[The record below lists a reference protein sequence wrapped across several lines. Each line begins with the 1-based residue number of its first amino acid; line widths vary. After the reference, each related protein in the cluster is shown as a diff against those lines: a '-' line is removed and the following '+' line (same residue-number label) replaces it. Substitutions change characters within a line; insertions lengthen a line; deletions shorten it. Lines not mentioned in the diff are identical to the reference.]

1 MAGRPRPDP
10 AVLQLVLSRTRE
22 LLGMGAP
29 SLSLLSQLAAAPGQ
43 VPTSAPVAPSQANQP
58 APGVPPQ
65 GTPTPAPAP
74 AASGSGGFNP
84 EFSSALNAL
93 LQASGGKVWVTSG
106 YRSPER
112 QAQLYAAAVK
122 KYGSEAA
129 ARKWVAPPGKS
140 QHGMGVAADLGGD
153 LDWVRQNAARYGL
166 VQPMSWEPWHWS
178 SRPISN

>member
-1 MAGRPRPDP
+1 MPGPRPDP

-22 LLGMGAP
+22 LLGMDAP
-29 SLSLLSQLAAAPGQ
+29 SLSLLSQLAVAPGQ

-58 APGVPPQ
+58 ASGVPPQ
-65 GTPTPAPAP
+65 GAPAP
-74 AASGSGGFNP
+74 TGQGGFDPAFETALNQMIAASGGR
-84 EFSSALNAL
+84 
-93 LQASGGKVWVTSG
+93 VWVMSG

-112 QAQLYAAAVK
+112 QAELFAAAVE

-140 QHGMGVAADLGGD
+140 QHGMGIAADLGGD
-153 LDWVRQNAARYGL
+153 LEWVRRNAARYGL

>member
-1 MAGRPRPDP
+1 MPGPRPDP

-22 LLGMGAP
+22 LLGMDAP

-58 APGVPPQ
+58 ASGVPPQ
-65 GTPTPAPAP
+65 GAPAP
-74 AASGSGGFNP
+74 TGQGGFDPAFETALNQMIAASGGR
-84 EFSSALNAL
+84 
-93 LQASGGKVWVTSG
+93 VWVMSG

-112 QAQLYAAAVK
+112 QAELFASAVE

-140 QHGMGVAADLGGD
+140 QHGMGGRKSTRL
-153 LDWVRQNAARYGL
+153 
-166 VQPMSWEPWHWS
+166 
-178 SRPISN
+178 